1 MVFVWMIKFEEDFI
15 EESFYVIC
23 KISESIIWESFEE
36 FELEFMGDLRML
48 EFNIGENWIVDWII
62 IIKKCLNIEEERVNN
77 SGDILNCEVL
87 IEKNKVIFVI

>member
-1 MVFVWMIKFEEDFI
+1 MKIKIEENFDINIKYMVFVWMIKIEEDFI

-48 EFNIGENWIVDWII
+48 EFNIGEN
-62 IIKKCLNIEEERVNN
+62 
-77 SGDILNCEVL
+77 
-87 IEKNKVIFVI
+87 

>member
-23 KISESIIWESFEE
+23 KISESIIWESFVE

-48 EFNIGENWIVDWII
+48 EFNIGEN
-62 IIKKCLNIEEERVNN
+62 
-77 SGDILNCEVL
+77 
-87 IEKNKVIFVI
+87 